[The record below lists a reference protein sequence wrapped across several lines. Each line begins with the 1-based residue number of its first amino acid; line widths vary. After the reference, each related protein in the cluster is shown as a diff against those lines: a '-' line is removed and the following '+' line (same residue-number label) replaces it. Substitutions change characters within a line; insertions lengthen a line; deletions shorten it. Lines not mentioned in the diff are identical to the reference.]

1 MRDSVDIKIVK
12 LPEGIVNWHLVQRF
26 LELRK
31 RVFVDDMHWSLPVH
45 NDIEYE
51 QYDTFDATYVIAHDG
66 DRVLGGARLIRSDFE
81 HPDEL
86 GSVRYSYM
94 IRDAYLG
101 LLPGI
106 PNQICFK
113 EPPREATCWELTRFV
128 SFGNSRVGEDILRAA
143 NDFLRTSGAEHCLF
157 LGPPAFLR
165 MAKKLGF
172 APKPMGQVVSNEDS
186 RFLAFSCS
194 VA

>member
-1 MRDSVDIKIVK
+1 MSDSVSIKVIQ
-12 LPEGIVNWHLVQRF
+12 LPDGIENWHLVQRF

-31 RVFVDDMHWSLPVH
+31 RVFVDDLNWSLPVH
-45 NDIEYE
+45 NGIEYE
-51 QYDTFDATYVIAHDG
+51 QYDTLEATYVIAHQG
-66 DRVLGGARLIRSDFE
+66 NNVLGGARLIRSDFE
-81 HPDEL
+81 HPVDL
-86 GSVRYSYM
+86 GTVKYSYM

-113 EPPREATCWELTRFV
+113 EPPREKTCWELTRLV
-128 SFGNSRVGEDILRAA
+128 SFGNNRVGEDILRTV
-143 NDFLRTSGAEHCLF
+143 NTFLKRSGAEHCLF

-172 APKPMGQVVSNEDS
+172 SPQPMGQVVSNADS